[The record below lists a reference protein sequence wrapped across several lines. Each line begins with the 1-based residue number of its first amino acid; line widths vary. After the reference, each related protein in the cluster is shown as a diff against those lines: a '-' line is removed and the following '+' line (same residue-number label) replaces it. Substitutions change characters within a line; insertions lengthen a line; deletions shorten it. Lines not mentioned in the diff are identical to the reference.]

1 MVCHADAQ
9 RVNVMTN
16 YIFARLCDNDYGSLL
31 QAAVYHVETER
42 EVELTPD
49 EFKEWVLD
57 HMVFQSAV
65 RRIHPLFKQSPEQ
78 LEFTKNYLSR
88 NLTITYVEDIPEVDH
103 DGGSVI
109 MDVHLCSCWQV

>member
-1 MVCHADAQ
+1 
-9 RVNVMTN
+9 MTN
-16 YIFARLCDNDYGSLL
+16 FIFAELSDDDYGSLL

-65 RRIHPLFKQSPEQ
+65 RRIHPIQKKSFADLARIRE
-78 LEFTKNYLSR
+78 YLSH
-88 NLTITYVEDIPEVDH
+88 NLAITYVQDIPAVDH
-103 DGGSVI
+103 EGGSVI